1 LLSNPQAYWEV
12 LLVRPWNSKSESR
25 NFWVVILGVL
35 ALLITILLRKNY
47 YIDIFTSIGIFF
59 IMLMGLDLFI
69 GYSGQLSLGHNGF
82 FALGAYAS
90 AMLTVRMGVSP
101 WLAMIIG
108 IVSSLVV
115 GLILA
120 APFIRLKGFYLALV
134 TMAFGLIIHGLTL
147 ALPEIT
153 SGAAGISGV
162 PKLHIG
168 NISLNTDFKYC
179 LFVWALV
186 IPIFWL
192 CLNIINSRIGR
203 IFRAIRDDELAGQ
216 TVGVDTTKYK
226 TMVFLLSA
234 ALASLSGSIYTHF
247 YRSITPD
254 GVSIFLMFE
263 LILMLFIGGRET
275 LWGGLLGA
283 ALIKGLPEI
292 FVELRDYKTLAY
304 GVVFILVIVFMPAG
318 IAGWFV
324 QLAKKLETKVFKSS
338 TSEQEHPSTGIK
350 LYDKANAGSVSSAPL
365 LEVSE
370 LKKLFGGLVAVRD
383 LTFTV
388 NRGEIRSIVGPNG
401 AGKTTVF
408 NMINGI
414 LAANEGSIKFEG
426 NEISGLKPMQVA
438 SLGIGRTFQ
447 TPRLF
452 GHMTV
457 LENVMIG
464 RHKMTKGGML
474 GAAFSLPASKTE
486 EALIRLN
493 SHDMLNFVSLGNKA
507 NVLAGSLSFGEKR
520 LLEVAR
526 ALASEPKLL
535 LLDEPA
541 SGLNDA
547 EKELFSKMIFEVKS
561 LGISILLVE
570 HDMNFVMRMSDKI
583 VVMDYGAKIAEGL
596 PSEIQS
602 NQKVIDVYLGSLG
615 KSIEA

>member
-1 LLSNPQAYWEV
+1 MRS
-12 LLVRPWNSKSESR
+12 WNRRLESR
-25 NFWVVILGVL
+25 NLWVGVL
-35 ALLITILLRKNY
+35 GLLALIVTISLSRSY
-47 YIDIFTSIGIFF
+47 YIDIFITMGIFF

-90 AMLTVRMGVSP
+90 AMLTVKMGFSP

-108 IVSSLVV
+108 IIASSVV

-134 TMAFGLIIHGLTL
+134 TMAFGLIIHGMTL
-147 ALPEIT
+147 ALPDIT

-162 PKLHIG
+162 PKLRLGGIP
-168 NISLNTDFKYC
+168 LNTDFRYC

-186 IPIFWL
+186 IPIFWI

-216 TVGVDTTKYK
+216 TTGIDTTKYK
-226 TMVFLLSA
+226 AMVFLLSG
-234 ALASLSGSIYTHF
+234 ALASISGSLYTH
-247 YRSITPD
+247 YYGSITPD

-275 LWGGLLGA
+275 LWGGLLGV

-292 FVELRDYKTLAY
+292 FVGLKEYKTLAY
-304 GVVFILVIVFMPAG
+304 GLVFVLVIVFMPGG
-318 IAGWFV
+318 IAGWFTKLV
-324 QLAKKLETKVFKSS
+324 KKLEVKVFKSS
-338 TSEQEHPSTGIK
+338 TSASEAPSTVIK
-350 LYDKANAGSVSSAPL
+350 LHKRADQGSISSTPI
-365 LEVSE
+365 LEVTK
-370 LKKLFGGLVAVRD
+370 LKKSFGGLLAVNNLD
-383 LTFTV
+383 FTV
-388 NRGEIRSIVGPNG
+388 DRGEIKSVVGPNG

-408 NMINGI
+408 NIINGI
-414 LAANEGSIKFEG
+414 LTADAGSIKFEG
-426 NEISGLKPMQVA
+426 NEIIGLKPMQVA

-452 GHMTV
+452 GHMTA
-457 LENVMIG
+457 LENVMLG
-464 RHKMTKGGML
+464 RHKMTKAGIL
-474 GAAFSLPASKTE
+474 EAAFSLPASNSE
-486 EALIRLN
+486 ENLIRQN
-493 SHDMLNFVSLGNKA
+493 SVDMLTFVSLGNKA
-507 NVLAGSLSFGEKR
+507 HLFAGSLPFGEKR

-526 ALASEPKLL
+526 ALAIEPRLL

-541 SGLNDA
+541 SGLNDV
-547 EKELFSKMIFEVKS
+547 EKEIFSKMISEVKR

-583 VVMDYGAKIAEGL
+583 VVMDYGAKIAEGV

-615 KSIEA
+615 KIIEA

>member
-1 LLSNPQAYWEV
+1 M
-12 LLVRPWNSKSESR
+12 RFWNRKLESR
-25 NFWVVILGVL
+25 NLWVGILGLL
-35 ALLITILLRKNY
+35 ALMITISLRKNY
-47 YIDIFTSIGIFF
+47 YIDIFTTIGIFF

-69 GYSGQLSLGHNGF
+69 GYAGQLSLGHNGF

-90 AMLTVRMGVSP
+90 AILTVKMGVSP

-108 IVSSLVV
+108 IVGSLVV

-147 ALPEIT
+147 ALPKIT
-153 SGAAGISGV
+153 SGAAGISGI

-168 NISLNTDFKYC
+168 PISLNTDFKYC

-186 IPIFWL
+186 LPIFWL

-203 IFRAIRDDELAGQ
+203 IFRSIRDDELAGQ

-234 ALASLSGSIYTHF
+234 ILASISGSIYTHF
-247 YRSITPD
+247 YSSITPD

-275 LWGGLLGA
+275 LWGGLLGV

-318 IAGWFV
+318 IAGWFI
-324 QLAKKLETKVFKSS
+324 QLAKKLEIKVFKSS
-338 TSEQEHPSTGIK
+338 TSGQEYPPTGIK
-350 LYDKANAGSVSSAPL
+350 LYNKANAGSISSAPI
-365 LEVSE
+365 LEVRK
-370 LKKLFGGLVAVRD
+370 LKKSFGGLVAVHD
-383 LTFTV
+383 LSFTV
-388 NRGEIRSIVGPNG
+388 NRGEIRSVVGPNG

-408 NMINGI
+408 NIINGI
-414 LAANEGSIKFEG
+414 LAADEGSIKFEG
-426 NEISGLKPMQVA
+426 NEITGLKPMQVA

-457 LENVMIG
+457 LENVMLG
-464 RHKMTKGGML
+464 RHKMTKAGIL
-474 GAAFSLPASKTE
+474 GTAVSLPACKTE
-486 EALIRLN
+486 ETLIRLN
-493 SHDMLNFVSLGNKA
+493 SLGMLTFVSLGHKA
-507 NVLAGSLSFGEKR
+507 NVLAGSLPFGEKR

-526 ALASEPKLL
+526 TLASEPKLL

-541 SGLNDA
+541 SGLNDV
-547 EKELFSKMIFEVKS
+547 EKEIFSKMIFEVKS

-615 KSIEA
+615 KTIEA